1 VCVSVSVRTLTSER
15 NQIKS
20 SFFENRLNGQTSMAI
35 TKSST
40 TIGAGPTMSATPRK
54 LFHTLPLNAAST
66 KFSYATS
73 RGLETLGQ
81 IPRSIHI
88 TRRAMGKG
96 TWVRPAWTNSSG
108 RIGAM
113 RFAHTS
119 SYPYA
124 ANRRACRKLR
134 QARVMR
140 IKEQLCNMHH
150 PLGTTRKQPTRK
162 QEPDTKRAFAMSA
175 GSQ

>member
-1 VCVSVSVRTLTSER
+1 
-15 NQIKS
+15 
-20 SFFENRLNGQTSMAI
+20 MAI

-40 TIGAGPTMSATPRK
+40 TIGAGPTMSATPRRP
-54 LFHTLPLNAAST
+54 FHTLPLNAATT

-88 TRRAMGKG
+88 TRRTMGKG
-96 TWVRPAWTNSSG
+96 TWARLASTNSSG

-119 SYPYA
+119 SYPTA

-134 QARVMR
+134 QTRVMR
-140 IKEQLCNMHH
+140 IREQLCNMHH
-150 PLGTTRKQPTRK
+150 PLGTRK
-162 QEPDTKRAFAMSA
+162 QELDTKRAFAMSA
-175 GSQ
+175 GSR